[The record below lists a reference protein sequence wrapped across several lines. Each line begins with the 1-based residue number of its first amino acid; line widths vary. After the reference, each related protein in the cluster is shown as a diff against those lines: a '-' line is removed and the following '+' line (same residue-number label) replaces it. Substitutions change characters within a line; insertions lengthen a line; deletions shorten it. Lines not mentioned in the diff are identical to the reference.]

1 MRSFLSRSIRGP
13 HQACLNAAVPLQLF
27 LLTSGLEQATP
38 WALEYHT
45 LILFGTCYLKGTVF
59 EIKVYTFFPGY
70 FKSQKF
76 PKPKP
81 LN

>member
-59 EIKVYTFFPGY
+59 EIKVYTFFPWLL
-70 FKSQKF
+70 QI
-76 PKPKP
+76 PEIP
-81 LN
+81 